1 MRLLFLDL
9 FIPLSSQM
17 YDGAGEQWG
26 GDAAS
31 GFGSDYCYVML

>member
-9 FIPLSSQM
+9 FIPPTSQL
-17 YDGAGEQWG
+17 YDGDGAQWG

-31 GFGSDYCYVML
+31 GFVSDYCYVML